1 MMSEGTSVA
10 LKSAVHPV
18 LRSFSL
24 LGLGVALGFC
34 ADLRFAEAEPG
45 SAEKTERGGKQGTGE
60 NTSPLLATGDGNV
73 GMAGA
78 VDPVAI
84 LRGVREA
91 QASIKQTL
99 QGRLRKGAVSVVYRM
114 VLEGLQVRFEFP
126 NAVPPAPALVTLRF
140 GETSSTLEVGG
151 AGAVGASKKV
161 DFSDE
166 IGGTGVFYEDLALRF
181 LYWPDARLEGEES
194 LMLSKCW
201 KLRVRRPA
209 GVRSPYSEVV
219 VWVSQSS
226 GAFLKS
232 EAYGADGKLVKRLT
246 VRSIQSIDR
255 VTTLKQL
262 RIESP
267 LSGPTP
273 AYLDVDGQPA
283 PRTGK

>member
-1 MMSEGTSVA
+1 
-10 LKSAVHPV
+10 
-18 LRSFSL
+18 
-24 LGLGVALGFC
+24 
-34 ADLRFAEAEPG
+34 
-45 SAEKTERGGKQGTGE
+45 
-60 NTSPLLATGDGNV
+60 
-73 GMAGA
+73 

-99 QGRLRKGAVSVVYRM
+99 EGRLRRGAVSIVYRM
-114 VLEGLQVRFEFP
+114 VMEGVQVRFEFP
-126 NAVPPAPALVTLRF
+126 NAVSPAPSLVTLRF
-140 GETSSTLEVGG
+140 GETASTLEVGG
-151 AGAVGASKKV
+151 TGAVGASKKV

-181 LYWPDARLEGEES
+181 LYWPDATLEGEES
-194 LMLSKCW
+194 LMLSRCW
-201 KLRVRRPA
+201 KIRVRRPA
-209 GVRSPYSEVV
+209 GVRSPYAEVV

-232 EAYGADGKLVKRLT
+232 EAYGSNGALVKRLT

-283 PRTGK
+283 PRTGR

>member
-1 MMSEGTSVA
+1 MGMGT
-10 LKSAVHPV
+10 
-18 LRSFSL
+18 
-24 LGLGVALGFC
+24 
-34 ADLRFAEAEPG
+34 
-45 SAEKTERGGKQGTGE
+45 
-60 NTSPLLATGDGNV
+60 
-73 GMAGA
+73 

-99 QGRLRKGAVSVVYRM
+99 QGKLRRGSVSVVYRM
-114 VLEGLQVRFEFP
+114 VMEGLQVRFEFP
-126 NAVPPAPALVTLRF
+126 NAVPPAPSLVTLRL

-151 AGAVGASKKV
+151 GGVVGAAKKV

-166 IGGTGVFYEDLALRF
+166 IGGTGVCYEDLALRF
-181 LYWPDARLEGEES
+181 LYWPDATLEGEES

-201 KLRVRRPA
+201 KIRIRRPD
-209 GVRSPYSEVV
+209 GVRSPYAEVV
-219 VWVSQSS
+219 VWVSQTY

-232 EAYGADGKLVKRLT
+232 EAYGADGAVLKRLT
-246 VRSIQSIDR
+246 VRTIQSLDR

-267 LSGPTP
+267 SLGPTP

-283 PRTGK
+283 LRQGR